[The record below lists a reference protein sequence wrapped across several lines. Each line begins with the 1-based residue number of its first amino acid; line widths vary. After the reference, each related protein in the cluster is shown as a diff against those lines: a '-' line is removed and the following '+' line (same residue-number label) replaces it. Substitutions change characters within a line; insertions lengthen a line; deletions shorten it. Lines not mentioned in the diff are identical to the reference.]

1 MNESMQRIG
10 DRERQYVDQVLAGQ
24 FRASSGHAMATRLE
38 EAFSR
43 IFGTRYAVSFVN
55 GTATLHAALAAAGI
69 GPGDEVI
76 VPPLTMAST
85 AMAVCHAGALP
96 VFADIDP
103 KTWTLDPASVE
114 ERITSR
120 TRGVIPVA
128 IYGLAPDLDA
138 IMGLARQ
145 RELFVLEDD
154 AQCFLGT
161 WKGKTVGT
169 IGHAAS
175 FSFQSSKHMASGEGG
190 MVITDDADLAL
201 AVRRFNS
208 LGYRA
213 VGAGKGAITRED
225 IQDPGYLRHDSIGWN
240 YRMPELCAAVALA
253 QAERLEEL
261 VAARIQAANLFHEA
275 VAGCSWLVPQHVP
288 EDCRH
293 TYWTYAVRL
302 AGDAPA
308 TWHEFRKKF
317 MASGGDGF
325 YGAWQLT
332 YLEPAFAGKR
342 FADHQSQI
350 FQSGLCPAAENL
362 QPGLM
367 QFQTNRLDDDAAA
380 DQADALAKTIDFFN
394 K

>member
-1 MNESMQRIG
+1 MTEMIQRIG
-10 DRERQYVDQVLAGQ
+10 ERERRYVEQVLAGQ
-24 FRASSGHAMATRLE
+24 FRASSGHVMASRLE
-38 EAFSR
+38 AAFR
-43 IFGTRYAVSFVN
+43 DRFGAGYAISFVN

-96 VFADIDP
+96 VFADVDP
-103 KTWTLDPASVE
+103 GTWTLDPASVE
-114 ERITSR
+114 EHLTSR
-120 TRGVIPVA
+120 TRAVTPVA
-128 IYGLAPDLDA
+128 IYGLAPDMDA
-138 IMGLARQ
+138 IMALA
-145 RELFVLEDD
+145 EDHGLFVLEDD

-161 WKGKTVGT
+161 WKGKTIGT

-213 VGAGKGAITRED
+213 VGAGKGAITKDD

-253 QAERLEEL
+253 QTERLEEL
-261 VAARIQAANLFHEA
+261 VAARIRAANLFHRA
-275 VAGCSWLVPQHVP
+275 VKDCPWLVSQRVP
-288 EDCRH
+288 EGCRH

-317 MASGGDGF
+317 MESGGEGF

-332 YLEPAFAGKR
+332 YLEPAFAGRR
-342 FADHQSQI
+342 FADHQTQI
-350 FQSGLCPAAENL
+350 FQKGICSVAENL
-362 QPGLM
+362 QPRLM
-367 QFQTNRLDDDAAA
+367 QLQTNSLNDDAAA
-380 DQADALAKTIDFFN
+380 AQAKALAKTIDYFN
-394 K
+394 G